1 MSAWTDLECELIV
14 ADYFSM
20 LSMEL
25 RSVQYKKSEHRRNLM
40 PLLNARSE
48 GSIEFKHQN
57 ISAVL
62 IRLGQPYIKG
72 YLPRFNIQQLLA
84 EKVIG
89 YLQQHTSIEQ
99 QFKLF
104 AENPQIVAPSSVD
117 FNNWHVNPPT
127 TTEAKPPSTMMNEP
141 DLIYLKNPIKT
152 NYLEREQ
159 QNSKLG
165 ELGEELVLEYEQW
178 QLKKLGKESL
188 AKQVTWV
195 SKDNDRAGYDIL
207 SRNFDGSHKY
217 IEVKTTKLGK
227 ETPFFFSKG
236 ELLFSQRSVDDYH
249 LCRVFNFS
257 KDVKI
262 FSKQGPLDM
271 ICHSEAI
278 GFRGWF

>member
-1 MSAWTDLECELIV
+1 MSAWTNIECELIV
-14 ADYFSM
+14 ADYFRM

-25 RSVQYKKSEHRRNLM
+25 TGVNYNKAAHRRNLQ
-40 PLLNARSE
+40 PLLHSRSD

-84 EKVIG
+84 EKVIE
-89 YLQQHTSIEQ
+89 YLHQHQSIEQ

-104 AENPQIVAPSSVD
+104 SESPEIITAPSVD
-117 FNNWHVNPPT
+117 FDKWRVNPPE
-127 TTEAKPPSTMMNEP
+127 TTEPKVPSDMVNEQ
-141 DLIYLKNPIKT
+141 DLIYLNNPIKT

-165 ELGEELVLEYEQW
+165 ELGEELVLEYERW
-178 QLKKLGKESL
+178 QLKKLGKDRL

-207 SRNFDGSHKY
+207 SRNVDGSEKY

-236 ELLFSQRSVDDYH
+236 ELLFSQRSADDYH
-249 LCRVFNFS
+249 LCRVFNVAT
-257 KDVKI
+257 DAKI
-262 FSKQGPLDM
+262 FSKQGRLDV
-271 ICHSEAI
+271 ICQSEAI
-278 GFRGWF
+278 GFKGWF